1 LAGRLTII
9 GGGVMGLMTA
19 YQAAPLAESVT
30 VLDRSRV
37 GDPATASFGLT
48 RSVRNDY
55 RDPDY
60 ARLAVEARR
69 LWREFERESGRR
81 LLVDCGCLNLVKGT
95 VTPDLAST
103 YAVESYAV
111 LEQLQLRREAFDGP
125 TLRERFPQFDADG
138 GWLDVDA
145 GFADLAAVTQSLRD
159 GLAARGVRVAEN
171 TEPLAITWADGTWIV
186 ATSGGPVE
194 SDALVM
200 TAGLGTNDVLG
211 LVPGCAVRFPLRP
224 DRPAQSK
231 YFIPAPG
238 SGAMFTETQMP
249 VFAYLD
255 IGIYGH
261 PVYEGK
267 TPGVKIGYYN
277 PPDVARTPSQ
287 IDSVEKFV
295 AECMPGL
302 RDAEVV
308 DVADASG
315 VDTCFYDLVADDE
328 FILGAVPGAPGLYT
342 GVGWRGTGYKFAPW
356 VGRVLAQLAL
366 QQDTVYDIGRFTP
379 ARFAA
384 SEFAAS
390 EGVAL

>member
-19 YQAAPLAESVT
+19 YHAAPLAESVT

-55 RDPDY
+55 RDPEY
-60 ARLAVEARR
+60 VRLAFEARR
-69 LWREFERESGRR
+69 LWREFERDCGRR

-95 VTPDLAST
+95 VTPDLASS

-111 LEQLQLRREAFDGP
+111 LEQLQLRREAFSGAQ
-125 TLRERFPQFDADG
+125 LRDRFPQFDADG

-145 GFADLAAVTQSLRD
+145 GFADLAAVTQALRE
-159 GLAARGVRVAEN
+159 G
-171 TEPLAITWADGTWIV
+171 
-186 ATSGGPVE
+186 
-194 SDALVM
+194 
-200 TAGLGTNDVLG
+200 
-211 LVPGCAVRFPLRP
+211 
-224 DRPAQSK
+224 
-231 YFIPAPG
+231 
-238 SGAMFTETQMP
+238 
-249 VFAYLD
+249 
-255 IGIYGH
+255 GH

-267 TPGVKIGYYN
+267 TPGVKIGFYN
-277 PPDVARTPSQ
+277 PPDVIRAPSP
-287 IDSVEKFV
+287 IGSVEEFV
-295 AECMPGL
+295 AECIPGL

-308 DVADASG
+308 DVATASG
-315 VDTCFYDLVADDE
+315 VDTCWYDLVADDE
-328 FILGAVPGAPGLYT
+328 FILGTVPGTDGLYT

-366 QQDTVYDIGRFTP
+366 QQGTVYDIGRFTP

-384 SEFAAS
+384 EEVAS
-390 EGVAL
+390 